1 MSNRVLLTDFPW
13 GEVTVERKILEEAG
27 LELIVGSANAASEG
41 DIEALV
47 RTADPAA
54 ILTCW
59 APVSARAIA
68 APTMLCIVARLGIGL
83 DNIAVEH
90 ATERG
95 AWVTNVP
102 DYCVGEVAD
111 HAVALVLAHFRG
123 VVQLDRAV
131 RRVGWHN
138 PSVALRRISTL
149 CIGLIGFGRIGQAT
163 AIRLGAF
170 GCRVIAHS
178 RSNRALPGVVEAASL
193 QTLKEE
199 ADAIILQL
207 PLTPETANLVDEK
220 FLRACRRTPLIVN
233 VGRGGLIDNTA
244 LVRALDAGWIAG
256 AALDVIAGEPNPP
269 AALLCRE
276 DVIVTPHVA
285 YLSKESLG
293 ELRRRACED
302 VVRAMAGQ
310 RPLEVR
316 NETK

>member
-13 GEVTVERKILEEAG
+13 GEVTVERKILDEAG
-27 LELIVGSANAASEG
+27 LELTVGSATAGSEG
-41 DIEALV
+41 EIEALV

-68 APTMLCIVARLGIGL
+68 APTMLRIVARLGIGL
-83 DNIAVEH
+83 DNIAVDH
-90 ATERG
+90 ATARG

-102 DYCVGEVAD
+102 DYCVEEVAT
-111 HAVALVLAHFRG
+111 HAVALVLGHFRG

-138 PSVALRRISTL
+138 PSTSLRRISNL
-149 CIGLIGFGRIGQAT
+149 CIGLVGFGRIGQAT
-163 AIRLGAF
+163 AIKLRAF
-170 GCRVIAHS
+170 GCRVIAGS
-178 RSNRALPGVVEAASL
+178 RSNRALAGVAEAVDL
-193 QTLKEE
+193 PTLMAQ

-207 PLTPETANLVDEK
+207 PLTPETANLVNED
-220 FLRACRRTPLIVN
+220 FLRGCRRKPLIVN
-233 VGRGGLIDNTA
+233 VGRGGLIDNEA
-244 LVRALDAGWIAG
+244 LIRALDAGWIAG

-269 AALLCRE
+269 AALLDRE

-285 YLSKESLG
+285 YLSKESLV

-310 RPLEVR
+310 RPLAAR
-316 NETK
+316 NEPK

>member
-13 GEVTVERKILEEAG
+13 GEVTVERKILEAAG
-27 LELIVGSANAASEG
+27 LELIVGSAMAASEG

-47 RTADPAA
+47 RTADPTA

-68 APTMLCIVARLGIGL
+68 APTTLRIVARLGIGL
-83 DNIAVEH
+83 DNIAIEH
-90 ATERG
+90 ATARG

-102 DYCVGEVAD
+102 DYCVEEVAD

-138 PSVALRRISTL
+138 PSTTLRRISNL

-163 AIRLGAF
+163 AMKLRAF
-170 GCRVIAHS
+170 GCRVIASS
-178 RSNRALPGVVEAASL
+178 RSNRALAGVAEAVDL
-193 QTLKEE
+193 PTLMAQ

-207 PLTPETANLVDEK
+207 PLTPGTMNLVNED
-220 FLRACRRTPLIVN
+220 FLRGCRRKPLIVN
-233 VGRGGLIDNTA
+233 VGRGGLIDNDA
-244 LVRALDAGWIAG
+244 LIRALDAGWIAG

-269 AALLCRE
+269 AALLGRE

-285 YLSKESLG
+285 YLSKESLD

-310 RPLEVR
+310 RPLEAR
-316 NETK
+316 NEPK